1 MSAWAKAKLLILGMH
16 ICAVS
21 GLIFAFDFTWLL
33 VSLCAW
39 VVFYGY
45 GFSIGFHRLW
55 SHKAFPASPLVKY
68 TTLLTGTLAG
78 CGSVV
83 GWVGQHRQ
91 HHAYSDVSKELDPY
105 WAHDDYSFAGTV
117 RAWVETP
124 RSVNFGVH
132 LVKDLFR
139 DKWAK
144 FTHNHYYKIFFFWAI
159 ALTVISPMTFI
170 YLCAIPSALCYSSAQ
185 ISGVLGH
192 RIGKSI
198 YDVGDRSKDSHWL
211 NILSFGEAYQNTHHK
226 YPSSHRLGKYDLSAF
241 VIENFLTKKVA
252 T

>member
-1 MSAWAKAKLLILGMH
+1 MSAWAKIKLLILAMH
-16 ICAVS
+16 ICAVL

-33 VSLCAW
+33 ISLSAW

-55 SHKAFPASPLVKY
+55 AHKAFAASPLVRY

-91 HHAYSDVSKELDPY
+91 HHAYSDVSRELDPY
-105 WAHDDYSFAGTV
+105 WAHDDYSFKGTV
-117 RAWVETP
+117 KAWIETP
-124 RSVNFGVH
+124 RPVNFGVH

-139 DKWAK
+139 DKWAR
-144 FTHNHYYKIFFFWAI
+144 FTHNHYYKIFFVWVAVLI
-159 ALTVISPMTFI
+159 VISPTAFV
-170 YLCAIPSALCYSSAQ
+170 YLCAIPSTLCYSSAQ

-192 RIGKSI
+192 RIGKSV
-198 YDVGDRSKDSHWL
+198 YDVGDKSKDSHWL
-211 NILSFGEAYQNTHHK
+211 NILSFGEAYQNTHHR
-226 YPSSHRLGKYDLSAF
+226 YPSAYRLGKYDFIGIILGK
-241 VIENFLTKKVA
+241 LWLKK
-252 T
+252 